1 MNKYLSTSFFNTLY
15 FLGERDD
22 FKITLDGLQK
32 QQVLAFGATSLE
44 EGAYK
49 SGYSY
54 ISKLH
59 ALSELQQV
67 EKVLSDLLISPN
79 NKEYGEAMMK
89 KLLNEWSLR
98 IKVKNFY
105 QLILY
110 RFNLI

>member
-1 MNKYLSTSFFNTLY
+1 M
-15 FLGERDD
+15 
-22 FKITLDGLQK
+22 DGLQK

-98 IKVKNFY
+98 IKVNNFY
-105 QLILY
+105 QLNFISIFKI
-110 RFNLI
+110 FNLKFKINSIKQCYK